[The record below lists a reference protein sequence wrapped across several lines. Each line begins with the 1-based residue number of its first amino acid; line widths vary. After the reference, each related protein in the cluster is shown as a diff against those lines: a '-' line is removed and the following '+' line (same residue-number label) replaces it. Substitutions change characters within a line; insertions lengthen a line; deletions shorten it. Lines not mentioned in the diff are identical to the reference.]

1 MIPSAC
7 RIWQGLVRGTSP
19 VTMNL
24 IVAAVAELITCKLTI
39 IVWKHG
45 VICIIGY
52 CTVTCITII
61 HEKLCQI
68 RLLLCNQRESTV
80 CFPVCSPPTGNVIQA
95 AMCSCY
101 YAAVT

>member
-45 VICIIGY
+45 VICITGY

-68 RLLLCNQRESTV
+68 RLFLCNLEQTTAACITKQYVVSFNITNV
-80 CFPVCSPPTGNVIQA
+80 CLNQP
-95 AMCSCY
+95 
-101 YAAVT
+101 